1 MENNEKL
8 LVMYQFALEKKLCE
22 NKSTFSELTNV
33 NLSNLSKAF
42 QGNPKYATS
51 SLLLKVNAALNNTFS
66 PQWLIHNKG
75 EMLTATDTNQ
85 LENDDLIQA
94 KKRIEEL
101 EYVLELQKHRILQ
114 LEREC
119 EQLKKASS
127 IAMTHPATTA

>member
-1 MENNEKL
+1 MKKNEKL
-8 LVMYQFALEKKLCE
+8 ETLYQYALDKGLCSSKKSFANLIGI
-22 NKSTFSELTNV
+22 SESNISKVFADTNDKYCT
-33 NLSNLSKAF
+33 SNV
-42 QGNPKYATS
+42 
-51 SLLLKVNAALNNTFS
+51 LLKANAALSNAFS
-66 PQWLIHNKG
+66 HQWLMYDIGSMMANPSPI
-75 EMLTATDTNQ
+75 
-85 LENDDLIQA
+85 NDDLIQA